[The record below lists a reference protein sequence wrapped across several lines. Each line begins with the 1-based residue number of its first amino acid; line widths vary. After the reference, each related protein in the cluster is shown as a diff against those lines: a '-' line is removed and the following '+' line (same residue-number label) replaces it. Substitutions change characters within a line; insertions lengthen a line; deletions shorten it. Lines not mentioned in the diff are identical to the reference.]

1 MSTIELRE
9 KLRLLSRE
17 ERQELLALLIQL
29 EDAEETSAP
38 APLVPLEEAKAF
50 LYKNCDD
57 LLQRLAH

>member
-17 ERQELLALLIQL
+17 ERQEMLAVLKEL
-29 EDAEETSAP
+29 EAVEENAAP

-50 LYKNCDD
+50 LYKNCDH
-57 LLQRLAH
+57 LLQRLAQ